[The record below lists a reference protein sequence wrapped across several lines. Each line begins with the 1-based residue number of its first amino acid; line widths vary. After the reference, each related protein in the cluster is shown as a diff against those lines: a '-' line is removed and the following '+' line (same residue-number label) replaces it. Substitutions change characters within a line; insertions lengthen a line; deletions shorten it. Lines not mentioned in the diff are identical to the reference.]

1 MLGARPTRRD
11 VLRAAALQSLLLAFA
26 QRAAAGETAPAS
38 GARGTLD
45 IRSLGAVGNGRTLD
59 TRAINHAIERVAA
72 KGGGV
77 VRVPAG
83 DYLCHTIRLRDNITL
98 QLERGAIL
106 RAAPP
111 GDYDPVEPNRWGEY
125 QDYGHNH
132 WRNSMLCGL
141 GVSNVAI
148 IGPGLI
154 CGNGLSRGEGATPSA
169 RMPGVADKII
179 ALKNCRNV
187 TLDGFS
193 LVGSAHMGILAT
205 GVTTLRAKKLL
216 IDMGRDGIDID
227 CCEDALLE
235 DLVLNTPH
243 DDSIALKASAALG
256 DPRPTRNIRI
266 RRCLATGGFK
276 PGTLYDGSRMPVGA
290 KDGMK
295 ARLKL
300 GTESC
305 WGFEDIVI
313 EDCVVWDG
321 LGIPL
326 LTVDGGPLKRV
337 AIRNVTMS
345 NIQDAPLFLRLGRR
359 LSAPPGAAVREFKDV
374 AVRSLRCYRFGMPI
388 VVSGIPGHRV
398 ADVSLKD
405 IELVEDH
412 GDAGE
417 RGGGWMPVEDAPAG
431 IAELVPPEREAH
443 YPEVGMFGALPA
455 KLLFARHVAGLSVDG
470 LRLRRVRQGAD
481 RVRAAARD
489 QRPLFWLQDV
499 EAARFAGIAVPS
511 GVAQPHC
518 RSDRPLEFPLSV
530 SEDLPHAP
538 DWLPPIHR
546 GAL

>member
-1 MLGARPTRRD
+1 
-11 VLRAAALQSLLLAFA
+11 
-26 QRAAAGETAPAS
+26 
-38 GARGTLD
+38 
-45 IRSLGAVGNGRTLD
+45 
-59 TRAINHAIERVAA
+59 
-72 KGGGV
+72 
-77 VRVPAG
+77 
-83 DYLCHTIRLRDNITL
+83 
-98 QLERGAIL
+98 
-106 RAAPP
+106 
-111 GDYDPVEPNRWGEY
+111 
-125 QDYGHNH
+125 
-132 WRNSMLCGL
+132 
-141 GVSNVAI
+141 
-148 IGPGLI
+148 
-154 CGNGLSRGEGATPSA
+154 
-169 RMPGVADKII
+169 
-179 ALKNCRNV
+179 
-187 TLDGFS
+187 
-193 LVGSAHMGILAT
+193 
-205 GVTTLRAKKLL
+205 
-216 IDMGRDGIDID
+216 
-227 CCEDALLE
+227 
-235 DLVLNTPH
+235 
-243 DDSIALKASAALG
+243 
-256 DPRPTRNIRI
+256 
-266 RRCLATGGFK
+266 
-276 PGTLYDGSRMPVGA
+276 
-290 KDGMK
+290 
-295 ARLKL
+295 
-300 GTESC
+300 
-305 WGFEDIVI
+305 
-313 EDCVVWDG
+313 
-321 LGIPL
+321 
-326 LTVDGGPLKRV
+326 LKRV

-345 NIQDAPLFLRLGRR
+345 NIQDSPLFLRLGRR
-359 LSAPPGAAVREFKDV
+359 LSAPPGAAVREFRDV

-530 SEDLPHAP
+530 SEDMPHAP